1 MGTPVINRLLF
12 VSLMG
17 IIMLSVACSSVT
29 TVPSLGSEH
38 SDYAGYTLRWQDEF
52 DSGSSIDRTKW
63 NFDTDS
69 SANSIGWGNNEK
81 QVYTEDNAYI
91 DNGALVIEARS
102 ESKNGKAYT
111 SARLHT
117 HGLYS
122 VQYGLIEAR
131 ILLPSNKDGATDRG
145 TWPAF
150 WLLGNDFDGWGHGQ
164 YGGSVGWPWSG
175 EIDIMESNN
184 REHGYT
190 RTSSAL
196 HYGTGTGMG
205 NGSGHTYQTGDT
217 ALSEGNTEYHIY
229 GAEWTEDSIRF
240 SLDGRV
246 FFEQDFSAE
255 QEEFRK
261 EHFLLLNLA
270 VGGNFVFDPVSS
282 NYPQELYVDW
292 VRVYQK

>member
-1 MGTPVINRLLF
+1 M
-12 VSLMG
+12 
-17 IIMLSVACSSVT
+17 MLGFACSSVT
-29 TVPSLGSEH
+29 SKETPPLKKVPPSDSSPPPLGSEH

-63 NFDTDS
+63 NFDTDPKG
-69 SANSIGWGNNEK
+69 NNEGWGNTEK
-81 QVYTEDNAYI
+81 QAYTENNAYI

-102 ESKNGKAYT
+102 ESKGGKSYT

-131 ILLPSNKDGATDRG
+131 ILLPSNKNGVTDRG

-150 WLLGNDFDGWGHGQ
+150 WLLGNNFDGWGHGQ
-164 YGGSVGWPWSG
+164 YGGLVGWPWSG

-196 HYGTGTGMG
+196 HYGTGTEINNS
-205 NGSGHTYQTGDT
+205 NGSGPTYQSGDT
-217 ALSEGNTEYHIY
+217 AIGEANTAYHIY

-240 SLDGRV
+240 SLDGQV
-246 FFEQDFSAE
+246 FFVQDFSTE
-255 QEEFRK
+255 QEEFKK
-261 EHFLLLNLA
+261 EYFLLLNLA
-270 VGGNFVFDPVSS
+270 VGGHFVFDPVSS